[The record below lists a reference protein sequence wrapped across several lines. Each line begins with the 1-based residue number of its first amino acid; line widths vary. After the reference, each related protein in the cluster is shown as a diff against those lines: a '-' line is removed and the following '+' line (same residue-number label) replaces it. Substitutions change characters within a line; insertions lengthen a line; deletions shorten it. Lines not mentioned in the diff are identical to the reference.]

1 MPEQLDWYFI
11 VWTGAVFLAGY
22 LLGKRRPTAIEPPLE
37 FDRASIS
44 PEARAQIENALQRG
58 QKIEAIKVLRE
69 DTGLGLKDSKTVI
82 DNWVSGR
89 FG

>member
-1 MPEQLDWYFI
+1 MPEQFDWSLVI
-11 VWTGAVFLAGY
+11 WTAAVFLSGY
-22 LLGKRRPTAIEPPLE
+22 LLGRRKRPAIEPPLE

-44 PEARAQIENALQRG
+44 PDARAQIENALQRD
-58 QKIEAIKVLRE
+58 QKIEAIKLLRE

-82 DNWVSGR
+82 DNWNSGR